1 MPASNPDPAPGPKP
15 PRTVTFPRENRAV
28 SRGSRRHDS
37 CYCPSTTPQARD
49 ASALAT
55 SIMRISDF
63 PFHKLGEHAGM
74 VLLRTALVLALLFA
88 LVNAFQ
94 G

>member
-1 MPASNPDPAPGPKP
+1 
-15 PRTVTFPRENRAV
+15 
-28 SRGSRRHDS
+28 
-37 CYCPSTTPQARD
+37 
-49 ASALAT
+49 
-55 SIMRISDF
+55 MRISDF